1 MRSKMENTQE
11 CEVIYST
18 IQYFFA
24 AVLTSVSVNTRS
36 MSITGG
42 DLF

>member
-24 AVLTSVSVNTRS
+24 AVLSYLYFVF
-36 MSITGG
+36 IHC
-42 DLF
+42 DLNVV